1 MFFQEDVEF
10 FDFMGFLC
18 LFPKKISRFMGLLEI
33 GLVVVF
39 MGLFLGFIF
48 CFSGFDGD
56 WAWLLDSDLGFVR
69 DWFSCFLDLGRT

>member
-1 MFFQEDVEF
+1 MEF

-39 MGLFLGFIF
+39 MGLFLGFI

-56 WAWLLDSDLGFVR
+56 WVWLLDLDLVFAR
-69 DWFSCFLDLGRT
+69 DWFGCLWDLGRT